1 MAGIH
6 CMLLGSG
13 GPRPTRA
20 TGGLITDAVIDGQ
33 LMRSHRFTE
42 TGTFTVIEVGTLY
55 KTYQDIAGETTTTGT
70 LTVGSQ
76 TITHPGVDRTIRY
89 RIR

>member
-1 MAGIH
+1 MSGIH
-6 CMLLGSG
+6 CFLLSAT

-20 TGGLITDAVIDGQ
+20 TGGAITDSVISGQ

-42 TGTFTVIEVGTLY
+42 TGVFTVLEVGTLY

-70 LTVGSQ
+70 LEVGPL
-76 TITHPGVDRTIRY
+76 TITHSGVDRTIRY